1 MEEKGRGE
9 EGGPFFPRQ
18 KRGEESEKGAILSTV
33 RGSLTRARRGE
44 GERRSSLSFKKRR
57 RGKTLLFVPVLFIP
71 RGKNEDERK
80 QERLEIGVA
89 RSPNDRPFSLL
100 FLSQKK
106 ERGNADTRLFFCLRI
121 QKHMINEPRTA
132 AAREAEKKKKSPP
145 PAAKVSLFLRRLL
158 FLRDFLCESP
168 VSLSLSLPLVL
179 CRCVAVWG
187 AASALREREGEEGDF
202 LLLLLLGGIHQV

>member
-1 MEEKGRGE
+1 MHVGERKQSENYFKKESENVTSLYERLHSYTFGKKVGAVEEKGRGE

-89 RSPNDRPFSLL
+89 YSPNDRPFR
-100 FLSQKK
+100 F
-106 ERGNADTRLFFCLRI
+106 FFCR
-121 QKHMINEPRTA
+121 
-132 AAREAEKKKKSPP
+132 KKKRGETL
-145 PAAKVSLFLRRLL
+145 ALVSSF
-158 FLRDFLCESP
+158 
-168 VSLSLSLPLVL
+168 VS
-179 CRCVAVWG
+179 A
-187 AASALREREGEEGDF
+187 F
-202 LLLLLLGGIHQV
+202 KNT